1 MIAIGIGIGLH
12 NLGEGLAIGAAFALG
27 SAALGTFLVMGFTL
41 HNITEGVDIVAPLVE
56 QSPEL
61 KQFGILALIAGSN
74 RKIYFLGIST

>member
-1 MIAIGIGIGLH
+1 
-12 NLGEGLAIGAAFALG
+12 
-27 SAALGTFLVMGFTL
+27 MGFTL